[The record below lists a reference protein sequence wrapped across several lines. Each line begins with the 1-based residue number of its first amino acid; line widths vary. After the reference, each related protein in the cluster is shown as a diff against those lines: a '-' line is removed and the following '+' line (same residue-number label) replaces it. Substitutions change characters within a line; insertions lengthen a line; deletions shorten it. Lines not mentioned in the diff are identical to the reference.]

1 MKFVTFYA
9 EMNVWIKYAVKIAV
23 FQFSNYEAKFRND
36 EEKFKHQRHH
46 AIPNYS
52 FTYPRQS
59 SEANVAMY
67 VSFAPETNI

>member
-1 MKFVTFYA
+1 M
-9 EMNVWIKYAVKIAV
+9 

-67 VSFAPETNI
+67 VSFAPVKQISNSDDYFS